1 MKFFLKPIVL
11 LILISTAII
20 GGLKAQPFQL
30 KVTLDGLKDTNV
42 YLAHYYGSKILR
54 IDSVKLDSKGT
65 GVFKNKE
72 ERIKGIYVI
81 YLNKDSYFDFM
92 LGADQQFSIKTSF
105 APQAKRVYSGT
116 VETEQFQ
123 VYQEF
128 LSAKRTKQQA
138 MQKEYEL
145 HKNNADSAKTISAEM
160 DQLNAQVEAYW
171 VSKSAEYPNTFFA
184 DFLRSMIFPRP
195 APFMAPPGC
204 KNPDSLK
211 WVNNYNFTVNHYWDN
226 FNFAEPGLIRS
237 PLIDG
242 RIDGYFKNNILQYPD
257 SFLRPTFA
265 LIEKAKANEEM
276 YKYISL
282 HRLNDAITSEIMGMD
297 KVFVAIAERY
307 FLNKEGAWLDSAA
320 LAKIK
325 DKVLKSKPNLIGNL
339 APELKLPDSD
349 GNMFSL
355 RQVNAKYTVLL
366 FWEPSC
372 SHCKKVVPQLY
383 NDLWLPLKDKG
394 IEIYAVYTQNK
405 KEDWM
410 KFVAENKL
418 YDWTNVWDPSVTSN
432 YHALYD
438 IYSTPVIYILDAKKK
453 IVAKRLEVESAL
465 KFLKQML
472 EIK

>member
-1 MKFFLKPIVL
+1 MKFFLKHTVL

-92 LGADQQFSIKTSF
+92 LGADQQFSINTSF
-105 APQAKRVYSGT
+105 APQSKRVYSGA

-128 LSAKRTKQQA
+128 LSAQRTKQQA

-171 VSKSAEYPNTFFA
+171 TTKSAEYPNTYFA

-195 APFMAPPGC
+195 QPFVAPEGC

-211 WVNNYNFTVNHYWDN
+211 WVNNYIFTVNHYWDN

-242 RIDGYFKNNILQYPD
+242 RIDGFFKNNILQYPD

-307 FLNKEGAWLDSAA
+307 FLNKKVNWLDSTA

-325 DKVLKSKPNLIGNL
+325 DKVLKSKPNMIGNL

-349 GNMFSL
+349 GNIFSL
-355 RQVNAKYTVLL
+355 RQVNAKYTILL
-366 FWEPSC
+366 FWEPGC
-372 SHCKKVVPQLY
+372 SHCKKTVPQIDKELY
-383 NDLWLPLKDKG
+383 QPLKDKG
-394 IEIYAVYTQNK
+394 IEIYAVCTQNK
-405 KEDWM
+405 KEEWM
-410 KFVAENKL
+410 KFIAENKL
-418 YDWTNVWDPSVTSN
+418 YDWTNVWDPSNTSN
-432 YHALYD
+432 YHFLYD

-453 IVAKRLEVESAL
+453 IVAKRLEVESAF

-472 EIK
+472 EQK

>member
-1 MKFFLKPIVL
+1 MKFFLKPIVF
-11 LILISTAII
+11 LILISTTII

-65 GVFKNKE
+65 GIFKNKE

-92 LGADQQFSIKTSF
+92 LGADQQFSINTSF
-105 APQAKRVYSGT
+105 SPQAKRVYSGA

-128 LSAKRTKQQA
+128 LSSKRTRQQA

-160 DQLNAQVEAYW
+160 DQLNAQVETYW
-171 VSKSAEYPNTFFA
+171 ATKSAEYPNTYFA
-184 DFLRSMIFPRP
+184 NFLRSMIFPRP
-195 APFMAPPGC
+195 EPFVVPEGC

-211 WVNNYNFTVNHYWDN
+211 WVNNYIFTVNHYWDN

-307 FLNKEGAWLDSAA
+307 FLKEKVSWLDSTAM
-320 LAKIK
+320 AKIK

-339 APELKLPDSD
+339 SPELKLPDSD
-349 GNMFSL
+349 GNIFSL

-372 SHCKKVVPQLY
+372 SHCKKVVPQLHS
-383 NDLWLPLKDKG
+383 DVWIPLKDKG
-394 IEIYAVYTQNK
+394 VEVYTVCTQNK

-410 KFVAENKL
+410 KFIAENKL
-418 YDWTNVWDPSVTSN
+418 YDWTNVWDPSNTSN
-432 YHALYD
+432 YHFLYD
-438 IYSTPVIYILDAKKK
+438 IFSTPVIYILDSKKK
-453 IVAKRLEVESAL
+453 IVAKRLEVESAF

-472 EIK
+472 ELK